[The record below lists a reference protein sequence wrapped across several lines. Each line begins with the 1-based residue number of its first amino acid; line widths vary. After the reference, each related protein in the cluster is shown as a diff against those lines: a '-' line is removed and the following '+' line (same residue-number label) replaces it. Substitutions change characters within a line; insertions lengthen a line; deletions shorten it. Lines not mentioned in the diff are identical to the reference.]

1 MTRCPECFFVTARAT
16 RPCRRRVTRQAC
28 RLRLVVEFGQKVRVD
43 ARRARDQHHGVALG
57 WWCPRADVQLPTASR
72 REMRLPKTSLGNP
85 ASRKHRKRARSTAIS
100 PEETMPKT
108 FVAAVRARY
117 EHEVGSQEGG
127 ELVGGDKI
135 GKQQALDVLRRVF
148 VPGEGIDSAG
158 PDGEI
163 SKVCGA
169 IRELDLGSNP
179 LGTWE
184 PIVKIA
190 TQLPALTSI
199 TLDKIP
205 LAPLDVLPDGFATTF
220 AKLATLCLNDT
231 GMAWGQL
238 LLIAGSMPALTELHF
253 ASNKVASLQPPTGAD
268 VVASLGGVHS
278 LYLED
283 NLLDSWESVL
293 PIAQLPKLSLLNL
306 NHNQIASVPPH
317 AGDASAG
324 FGVLKHLMLRANP
337 IKEWASIDAL
347 DTFPQLTEMRLAEL
361 PLIKDSSGA
370 VARRTIIA
378 RLGKLVALNGSE
390 VRVRE
395 RDDAERFYL
404 RAVAQGIE
412 GGLPKE
418 AVIEKT
424 KGGAD
429 GAPAADISDERR
441 RQEARGGRRVRP
453 ARRRVRPPAA
463 GSGRARGPPGGG
475 GARPFGLRGV
485 PEIELRVPETAEA
498 KLQQVHPRWADL
510 LRKHGTHAS
519 ISGGTKAS
527 SGVIANELIEVTM
540 RSLVAE
546 TAHLPAAS
554 RKLPGGLPLKSVRM
568 IACQLPRLG
577 PQGHAALRAA
587 RAGGR
592 HPEELDDDFKSLA
605 DMGVVSGG

>member
-1 MTRCPECFFVTARAT
+1 M
-16 RPCRRRVTRQAC
+16 
-28 RLRLVVEFGQKVRVD
+28 
-43 ARRARDQHHGVALG
+43 
-57 WWCPRADVQLPTASR
+57 
-72 REMRLPKTSLGNP
+72 
-85 ASRKHRKRARSTAIS
+85 
-100 PEETMPKT
+100 
-108 FVAAVRARY
+108 
-117 EHEVGSQEGG
+117 
-127 ELVGGDKI
+127 
-135 GKQQALDVLRRVF
+135 
-148 VPGEGIDSAG
+148 
-158 PDGEI
+158 
-163 SKVCGA
+163 
-169 IRELDLGSNP
+169 
-179 LGTWE
+179 
-184 PIVKIA
+184 KIA

-404 RAVAQGIE
+404 RAVAQEYPE

-424 KGGAD
+424 KGGA
-429 GAPAADISDERR
+429 GAPAADISSGRR
-441 RQEARGGRRVRP
+441 PRTRGGRRVRP
-453 ARRRVRPPAA
+453 VDEYGRPLPAPGVR
-463 GSGRARGPPGGG
+463 GGPPGGG
-475 GARPFGLRGV
+475 GEALRPQK
-485 PEIELRVPETAEA
+485 AC
-498 KLQQVHPRWADL
+498 PRLSFAC
-510 LRKHGTHAS
+510 RRQRSGRSCSRCTRAGRIAAPGTHAS

-527 SGVIANELIEVTM
+527 GGVIANELIEVTM

-568 IACQLPRLG
+568 IACQLYKLKVMLLTRRPGRRATSRRSSTTPSRRGHGRRERRLDRRRREAGLVRSGIGRNASGDIRLDPCRRGWRPRPRSMVRTNRTG
-577 PQGHAALRAA
+577 RGAASSCKVIPIRC
-587 RAGGR
+587 
-592 HPEELDDDFKSLA
+592 
-605 DMGVVSGG
+605 MY

>member
-1 MTRCPECFFVTARAT
+1 M
-16 RPCRRRVTRQAC
+16 
-28 RLRLVVEFGQKVRVD
+28 
-43 ARRARDQHHGVALG
+43 
-57 WWCPRADVQLPTASR
+57 
-72 REMRLPKTSLGNP
+72 
-85 ASRKHRKRARSTAIS
+85 
-100 PEETMPKT
+100 
-108 FVAAVRARY
+108 
-117 EHEVGSQEGG
+117 
-127 ELVGGDKI
+127 
-135 GKQQALDVLRRVF
+135 
-148 VPGEGIDSAG
+148 
-158 PDGEI
+158 
-163 SKVCGA
+163 
-169 IRELDLGSNP
+169 
-179 LGTWE
+179 
-184 PIVKIA
+184 
-190 TQLPALTSI
+190 
-199 TLDKIP
+199 
-205 LAPLDVLPDGFATTF
+205 
-220 AKLATLCLNDT
+220 
-231 GMAWGQL
+231 
-238 LLIAGSMPALTELHF
+238 
-253 ASNKVASLQPPTGAD
+253 
-268 VVASLGGVHS
+268 VASLGGVHS

-283 NLLDSWESVL
+283 NLLDSWDAVL

-324 FGVLKHLMLRANP
+324 FGVLKHLMMRANP

-404 RAVAQGIE
+404 RAVAQE
-412 GGLPKE
+412 YPDGGLPKE

-429 GAPAADISDERR
+429 GAPAADISDPGADAKKPAGSTSTAGPSTSTA
-441 RQEARGGRRVRP
+441 ARCRLRACAG
-453 ARRRVRPPAA
+453 PPA
-463 GSGRARGPPGGG
+463 GGG
-475 GARPFGLRGV
+475 GAGPGPSASEGV
-485 PEIELRVPETAEA
+485 PEIELRVPETAEWA

-527 SGVIANELIEVTM
+527 GGVIANELIEVTM

-568 IACQLPRLG
+568 IACQLYKLEPAKVMLLYAPPG
-577 PQGHAALRAA
+577 QEGDI
-587 RAGGR
+587 
-592 HPEELDDDFKSLA
+592 PEELDDDSKSLA
-605 DMGVVSGG
+605 DMGVVSGGSIVIDEKPTS

>member
-1 MTRCPECFFVTARAT
+1 
-16 RPCRRRVTRQAC
+16 
-28 RLRLVVEFGQKVRVD
+28 
-43 ARRARDQHHGVALG
+43 
-57 WWCPRADVQLPTASR
+57 
-72 REMRLPKTSLGNP
+72 
-85 ASRKHRKRARSTAIS
+85 
-100 PEETMPKT
+100 MPKT

-184 PIVKIA
+184 PVVKIA

-404 RAVAQGIE
+404 RAVAQEYPE

-429 GAPAADISDERR
+429 GAPAADISDPGADAKKPAGVDEYGRPVDEYGR
-441 RQEARGGRRVRP
+441 PLPAPGVRG
-453 ARRRVRPPAA
+453 
-463 GSGRARGPPGGG
+463 GPPGGG
-475 GARPFGLRGV
+475 GAPGPSASEGV
-485 PEIELRVPETAEA
+485 PEIELRVPETAEWA

-527 SGVIANELIEVTM
+527 GGVIANELIEVTM

-568 IACQLPRLG
+568 IACQLYKLEPSKVMLLYAPPG
-577 PQGHAALRAA
+577 QEGDI
-587 RAGGR
+587 
-592 HPEELDDDFKSLA
+592 PEELDDDSKSLA
-605 DMGVVSGG
+605 DMGVVSGGSIVIDEKPAS